1 MAALRPIMSVKGKGK
16 GCEDANL
23 TAIALMNAARASV
36 LCGAVLSTRALPYA
50 DRLPR
55 ELE

>member
-1 MAALRPIMSVKGKGK
+1 MAALRPIMSVKGK

-36 LCGAVLSTRALPYA
+36 LCGAVLSIRALPYA